1 MGPQRGPLRWSPPGD
16 KKFQGSKK
24 ADYQFKIE
32 IQKTFPRRDIKQKE
46 IKLGPHRGPLRWSPP
61 GDKTFFRRRKKISEY
76 KTKRYSKGTPR
87 GSPKG

>member
-1 MGPQRGPLRWSPPGD
+1 MGPHRRTTYVGPPPGD

-32 IQKTFPRRDIKQKE
+32 IQKTLPRRDIKQKE

-61 GDKTFFRRRKKISEY
+61 GDKKILV
-76 KTKRYSKGTPR
+76 SKMAI
-87 GSPKG
+87 S